1 MGAIDAASKAVTKS
15 TAAGISA
22 ALATNQNAGYI
33 LGAFS
38 ISGAPAAGAGRGL
51 GALGVAL
58 LGVNAAL
65 HLAMLCKCGG
75 AAAHPA
81 AEQKGAVA
89 ASSEPKV

>member
-1 MGAIDAASKAVTKS
+1 MGAFDAASKAIVKS
-15 TAAGISA
+15 SAAGVGAAMTAGGNA
-22 ALATNQNAGYI
+22 ALI
-33 LGAFS
+33 LGLFAN
-38 ISGAPAAGAGRGL
+38 SGAPAAGAGRGL